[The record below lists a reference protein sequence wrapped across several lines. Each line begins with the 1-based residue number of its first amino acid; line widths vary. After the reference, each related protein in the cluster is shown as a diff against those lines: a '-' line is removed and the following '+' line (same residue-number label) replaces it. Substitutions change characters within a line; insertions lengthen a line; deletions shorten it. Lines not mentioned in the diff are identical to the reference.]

1 MAEFHRLTGLPTAT
15 NMIDTDWREMKAA
28 LRLDSVTIPLAD
40 PHFWTMQGAVR
51 VAQLCHDMDLTWGVH
66 SNNHFDISLAMVA
79 HCAAA
84 APGFYNACDTHYM
97 WQDGQHLGKVAPK
110 FEDGCLTVPRDSVG
124 LGIEIDREKLD
135 AAHRL
140 YVENGCG
147 TRDDARGM
155 QYFIPGWTYDPH
167 RPSMVR

>member
-1 MAEFHRLTGLPTAT
+1 
-15 NMIDTDWREMKAA
+15 
-28 LRLDSVTIPLAD
+28 
-40 PHFWTMQGAVR
+40 MQGAVR

-79 HCAAA
+79 T
-84 APGFYNACDTHYM
+84 AP
-97 WQDGQHLGKVAPK
+97 P
-110 FEDGCLTVPRDSVG
+110 PRRASTTPATRITCGRMASTWARWPRSSRTGALRSRAIPWVSVSRF
-124 LGIEIDREKLD
+124 DREKLD

-167 RPSMVR
+167 RPSWCANAYRRSWRLAGCGVLVFG